1 MIITDWWCICNTFDD
16 RSQGKTAGYQA
27 ESFHKVVNV
36 SKCVNIYPPPPRDF
50 VYTSVDPKDQL
61 LLGPAYVTPMILEKA
76 KLKLS
81 DIDVFEYHEAF
92 AVSYW

>member
-1 MIITDWWCICNTFDD
+1 
-16 RSQGKTAGYQA
+16 
-27 ESFHKVVNV
+27 
-36 SKCVNIYPPPPRDF
+36 

-76 KLKLS
+76 KLKIS

-92 AVSYW
+92 AVSYLELTTNCPITHKHIPITGSDISKLEGNGFKYILPASHGKKR

>member
-1 MIITDWWCICNTFDD
+1 MC
-16 RSQGKTAGYQA
+16 
-27 ESFHKVVNV
+27 H
-36 SKCVNIYPPPPRDF
+36 IYPPPPRDF

-92 AVSYW
+92 AVSY